1 MVGEKDMP
9 TPLIITQGEQ
19 RKYAGKLTGF
29 EGSKLESKFTYGK
42 LNAWDSSQTLTSL
55 KLNLLICTVGIIR

>member
-42 LNAWDSSQTLTSL
+42 LNA
-55 KLNLLICTVGIIR
+55 